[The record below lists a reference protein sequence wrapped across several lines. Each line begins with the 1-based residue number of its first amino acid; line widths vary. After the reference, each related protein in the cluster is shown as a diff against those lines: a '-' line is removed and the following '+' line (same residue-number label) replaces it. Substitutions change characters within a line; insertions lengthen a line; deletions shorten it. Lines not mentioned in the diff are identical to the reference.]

1 MSTIKDVA
9 ALAGVSPSTV
19 SRTLSN
25 RVFVEE
31 VTRQKVLK
39 AVEELHYQPSLVAKG
54 LREGRTYTLAFLV
67 PDIDSLFYPIIM
79 KRIEHYASL
88 KGYNVI
94 LCNNNNSLEQ
104 EKSNLEMLG
113 ARGIDGILCMTVSDD
128 FAHIV
133 NFQQKTHVPVILV
146 NRFLGHTLSSVGI
159 DNEYG
164 GYLAVKY
171 LLDHGHRKI
180 ACIFGEYVQSR
191 SRERCQGCKRALD
204 EYGITDYK
212 RNFIY
217 DVDTTEEAYQRTK
230 DLMKMD
236 DPPTAIFTSMDIL
249 AIGVYRALNEMSLLV
264 PEDVSVISFDNIFMA
279 RFISPPL
286 TTYDA
291 AVNQVAETCIDRL
304 LAQIDGDTEVYNDV
318 FQGKIVER
326 ESVRMLEKNDN

>member
-31 VTRQKVLK
+31 ATRQKVLK
-39 AVEELHYQPSLVAKG
+39 AVEELNYQPSLVAKG

-79 KRIEHYASL
+79 KRIEYYASM

-94 LCNNNNSLEQ
+94 LCNNNNSIEQ

-128 FAHIV
+128 FTHIV
-133 NFQQKTHVPVILV
+133 NFYQKSHVPVILV

-171 LLDHGHRKI
+171 LLEHGHRKI
-180 ACIFGEYVQSR
+180 AGVFGGYEQSR
-191 SRERCQGCKRALD
+191 SRERCQGCKRALE

-212 RNFIY
+212 KYFIY
-217 DVDTTEEAYQRTK
+217 DVDTIEEAYDRVR
-230 DLMKMD
+230 DLMDRKE
-236 DPPTAIFTSMDIL
+236 PPTAIFTGMDIL
-249 AIGVYRALNEMSLLV
+249 AIGAYRALNEKGLSI
-264 PEDVSVISFDNIFMA
+264 PNDVSVISFDNIFMA

-291 AVNQVAETCIDRL
+291 AVDDVAKTCIERL
-304 LAQIDGDTEVYNDV
+304 MSQIEGDKAVYNDV
-318 FQGKIVER
+318 FHGKIVER
-326 ESVRMLEKNDN
+326 ESVKTL